1 MKKID
6 KNDSF
11 IFWEIIPKNQVFLA
25 NFLYDY
31 DIKSILERNHG
42 ILLQFI
48 CSESKFIKV
57 HLNLVMFDCLAHEFS
72 DGFFDENDTPPV
84 ELWVDYKHNEYVI
97 AFIPK
102 EFEEIVDICVQD
114 TMSESIEWFQYEM
127 INLG

>member
-11 IFWEIIPKNQVFLA
+11 IFWEIIPKNQVFLP

-31 DIKSILERNHG
+31 DIKSILERNHE

-57 HLNLVMFDCLAHEFS
+57 HLKLVMFDCLAHEFS